1 MKRIIGVLFCIIL
14 LSVTVLGA
22 EANKEEKPPYK
33 AILLGDDKGKIYYS
47 ENADMIHPLA
57 SVTKVMTIMVV
68 FDEIEKERVKL
79 TDKVKIST
87 KVASIGGS
95 RIYMKRGDIFT
106 LEDLIKATAI
116 YSANNAAYAIAEY
129 VSNGDIDSFIKKMNK
144 KAKDIG
150 AEGELGFHTPNG
162 LPPHMT
168 KKGMDIGTAKGI
180 YKMSIAAE
188 KYKKYM
194 EIASMKNEEIGN
206 GQDGK
211 IHMTKKG
218 MDIGTAKGIYKMS
231 IAAEKYKKYM
241 EIASMKN
248 EEIGNGQDGK
258 IKLRNRNHLLG
269 TAKGIYKMSIAA
281 EKYKKYMEIASM
293 KNEEIGN
300 GQDGKIKLR
309 NRNHLLGK
317 EGVYGIKTGNHSK
330 AGYNIT
336 VVSDKDG
343 AKIFTVVL
351 GSPTYKIRDKSV
363 LEEMEK
369 FHANYNY
376 RKITDKNIAL
386 GQVAVFS
393 GEKDYIEVYPDKE
406 YKKILPKDSNI
417 KINIK
422 RNKMVIAPVSAGK
435 VLGEYRITIDGSIV
449 QSGKLITKEPVK
461 LSLSLTKYF
470 KSKKAE

>member
-68 FDEIEKERVKL
+68 FDEIEKGRVKL

-150 AEGELGFHTPNG
+150 AEGELEFHTPNG

-168 KKGMDIGTAKGI
+168 KKGMDI
-180 YKMSIAAE
+180 
-188 KYKKYM
+188 
-194 EIASMKNEEIGN
+194 
-206 GQDGK
+206 
-211 IHMTKKG
+211 
-218 MDIGTAKGIYKMS
+218 
-231 IAAEKYKKYM
+231 
-241 EIASMKN
+241 
-248 EEIGNGQDGK
+248 
-258 IKLRNRNHLLG
+258 G

-351 GSPTYKIRDKSV
+351 GSPTYKIRDKSA
-363 LEEMEK
+363 LEEIEK
-369 FHANYNY
+369 FHENYNY
-376 RKITDKNIAL
+376 RKIADKNIAL
-386 GQVAVFS
+386 GKVSVFS
-393 GEKDYIEVYPDKE
+393 GDRDYIEVYPDKE
-406 YKKILPKDSNI
+406 YKKILPKDSDI
-417 KINIK
+417 KISIK

-470 KSKKAE
+470 KNKKSE

>member
-1 MKRIIGVLFCIIL
+1 MKRIIGVLFCIML

-68 FDEIEKERVKL
+68 FDEIEKGRVKL

-106 LEDLIKATAI
+106 LEDLIKATGI

-144 KAKDIG
+144 KAKEIG
-150 AEGELGFHTPNG
+150 AERELEFHTPNG

-211 IHMTKKG
+211 IKF
-218 MDIGTAKGIYKMS
+218 
-231 IAAEKYKKYM
+231 
-241 EIASMKN
+241 
-248 EEIGNGQDGK
+248 
-258 IKLRNRNHLLG
+258 
-269 TAKGIYKMSIAA
+269 
-281 EKYKKYMEIASM
+281 
-293 KNEEIGN
+293 
-300 GQDGKIKLR
+300 R

-336 VVSDKDG
+336 VVSDKDD

-351 GSPTYKIRDKSV
+351 GSPTYKIRDKSA
-363 LEEMEK
+363 LEEIEK
-369 FHANYNY
+369 FHENYNY
-376 RKITDKNIAL
+376 RKIADKNIAL
-386 GQVAVFS
+386 GKVSVFS
-393 GEKDYIEVYPDKE
+393 GDRDYIEVYPDKE
-406 YKKILPKDSNI
+406 YKKILPKDSDI
-417 KINIK
+417 KISIK

-470 KSKKAE
+470 KNKKAE

>member
-1 MKRIIGVLFCIIL
+1 MKRIIGVLFCIML

-22 EANKEEKPPYK
+22 ANKEEKPPYK

-68 FDEIEKERVKL
+68 FDEIEKGRVKL

-106 LEDLIKATAI
+106 LEDLIKATGI

-144 KAKDIG
+144 KAKEIG
-150 AEGELGFHTPNG
+150 AEGELEFHTPNG

-168 KKGMDIGTAKGI
+168 KKGMDI
-180 YKMSIAAE
+180 
-188 KYKKYM
+188 
-194 EIASMKNEEIGN
+194 
-206 GQDGK
+206 
-211 IHMTKKG
+211 
-218 MDIGTAKGIYKMS
+218 
-231 IAAEKYKKYM
+231 
-241 EIASMKN
+241 
-248 EEIGNGQDGK
+248 
-258 IKLRNRNHLLG
+258 G

-336 VVSDKDG
+336 VVSNKDD

-351 GSPTYKIRDKSV
+351 GSPTYKIRDKSA
-363 LEEMEK
+363 LEEIEK
-369 FHANYNY
+369 FHENYNY
-376 RKITDKNIAL
+376 RKIADKNIAL
-386 GQVAVFS
+386 GKVSVFS
-393 GEKDYIEVYPDKE
+393 GDRDYIEVYPDKE
-406 YKKILPKDSNI
+406 YKKILPKDSDI
-417 KINIK
+417 KISIK

-470 KSKKAE
+470 KNKKAE

>member
-211 IHMTKKG
+211 I
-218 MDIGTAKGIYKMS
+218 
-231 IAAEKYKKYM
+231 
-241 EIASMKN
+241 
-248 EEIGNGQDGK
+248 
-258 IKLRNRNHLLG
+258 
-269 TAKGIYKMSIAA
+269 
-281 EKYKKYMEIASM
+281 
-293 KNEEIGN
+293 
-300 GQDGKIKLR
+300 KLR

-470 KSKKAE
+470 KSKKSE

>member
-1 MKRIIGVLFCIIL
+1 MKRIIEVLFCIML

-68 FDEIEKERVKL
+68 FDEIEKGRVKL

-106 LEDLIKATAI
+106 LEDLIKATGI

-144 KAKDIG
+144 KAKEIG
-150 AEGELGFHTPNG
+150 AEGELEFHTPNG

-168 KKGMDIGTAKGI
+168 KKGMDI
-180 YKMSIAAE
+180 
-188 KYKKYM
+188 
-194 EIASMKNEEIGN
+194 
-206 GQDGK
+206 
-211 IHMTKKG
+211 
-218 MDIGTAKGIYKMS
+218 
-231 IAAEKYKKYM
+231 
-241 EIASMKN
+241 
-248 EEIGNGQDGK
+248 
-258 IKLRNRNHLLG
+258 G

-336 VVSDKDG
+336 VVSNKDD
-343 AKIFTVVL
+343 AKIFTIVL
-351 GSPTYKIRDKSV
+351 GSPTYKIRDKSA
-363 LEEMEK
+363 LEEIEK
-369 FHANYNY
+369 FHENYNY
-376 RKITDKNIAL
+376 RKIADKNIAL
-386 GQVAVFS
+386 GKVSVFS
-393 GEKDYIEVYPDKE
+393 GDRDYIEVYPDKE
-406 YKKILPKDSNI
+406 YKKILPKDSDI
-417 KINIK
+417 KISIK

-470 KSKKAE
+470 KNKKAE

>member
-1 MKRIIGVLFCIIL
+1 MKRIIGVLFCIML

-68 FDEIEKERVKL
+68 FDEIEKGRVKL

-106 LEDLIKATAI
+106 LEDLIKATGI

-144 KAKDIG
+144 KAKEIG
-150 AEGELGFHTPNG
+150 AEGELEFHTPNG

-168 KKGMDIGTAKGI
+168 KKGMDI
-180 YKMSIAAE
+180 
-188 KYKKYM
+188 
-194 EIASMKNEEIGN
+194 
-206 GQDGK
+206 
-211 IHMTKKG
+211 
-218 MDIGTAKGIYKMS
+218 
-231 IAAEKYKKYM
+231 
-241 EIASMKN
+241 
-248 EEIGNGQDGK
+248 
-258 IKLRNRNHLLG
+258 G

-336 VVSDKDG
+336 VVSNKDD

-351 GSPTYKIRDKSV
+351 GSPTYKIRDKSA
-363 LEEMEK
+363 LEEIEK
-369 FHANYNY
+369 FHENYNY
-376 RKITDKNIAL
+376 RKIADKNIAL
-386 GQVAVFS
+386 GKVSVFS
-393 GEKDYIEVYPDKE
+393 GDRDYIEVYPDKE
-406 YKKILPKDSNI
+406 YKKILPKDSDI
-417 KINIK
+417 KISIK

-470 KSKKAE
+470 KNKKAE

>member
-1 MKRIIGVLFCIIL
+1 MKRIIEVLFCIML

-68 FDEIEKERVKL
+68 FDEIEKGRVKL

-106 LEDLIKATAI
+106 LEDLIKATGI

-144 KAKDIG
+144 KAKEIG
-150 AEGELGFHTPNG
+150 AEGELEFHTPNG

-168 KKGMDIGTAKGI
+168 KKGMDI
-180 YKMSIAAE
+180 
-188 KYKKYM
+188 
-194 EIASMKNEEIGN
+194 
-206 GQDGK
+206 
-211 IHMTKKG
+211 
-218 MDIGTAKGIYKMS
+218 
-231 IAAEKYKKYM
+231 
-241 EIASMKN
+241 
-248 EEIGNGQDGK
+248 
-258 IKLRNRNHLLG
+258 G

-336 VVSDKDG
+336 VVSNKDD

-351 GSPTYKIRDKSV
+351 GSPTYKIRDKSA
-363 LEEMEK
+363 LEEIEK
-369 FHANYNY
+369 FHENYNY
-376 RKITDKNIAL
+376 RKIADKNIAL
-386 GQVAVFS
+386 GKVSVFS
-393 GEKDYIEVYPDKE
+393 GDRDYIEVYPDKE
-406 YKKILPKDSNI
+406 YKKILPKDSDI
-417 KINIK
+417 KISIK
-422 RNKMVIAPVSAGK
+422 RNKMVIAPVSSGK

-470 KSKKAE
+470 KNKKAE

>member
-1 MKRIIGVLFCIIL
+1 MKKILGILFGIML
-14 LSVTVLGA
+14 LSTTIFGA
-22 EANKEEKPPYK
+22 ETKPPYK
-33 AILLGDDKGKIYYS
+33 AILLGDEKGKIYYS

-68 FDEIEKERVKL
+68 FDEIEKGRVKL

-95 RIYMKRGDIFT
+95 RIYLKRGDVFV

-129 VSNGDIDSFIKKMNK
+129 VSNGDVDAFIKKMNK
-144 KAKDIG
+144 KVKEIG
-150 AEGELGFHTPNG
+150 AEGELEFHTPNG

-180 YKMSIAAE
+180 YKMSIAAD

-194 EIASMKNEEIGN
+194 EIASMKYENIAN
-206 GQDGK
+206 GSGDGT
-211 IHMTKKG
+211 IR
-218 MDIGTAKGIYKMS
+218 
-231 IAAEKYKKYM
+231 
-241 EIASMKN
+241 
-248 EEIGNGQDGK
+248 
-258 IKLRNRNHLLG
+258 LR
-269 TAKGIYKMSIAA
+269 S
-281 EKYKKYMEIASM
+281 
-293 KNEEIGN
+293 
-300 GQDGKIKLR
+300 
-309 NRNHLLGK
+309 RNHLLGK

-336 VVSDKDG
+336 VVSNKDD
-343 AKIFTVVL
+343 AKIFAVVL
-351 GSPTYKIRDKSV
+351 GSPTYKIRDKSA
-363 LEEMEK
+363 LEIMEK
-369 FHANYNY
+369 FHKNYNY
-376 RKITDKNIAL
+376 RKIADKNIAL
-386 GQVAVFS
+386 GKVAVFS
-393 GEKDYIEVYPDKE
+393 GDKEYIEVYPDKE
-406 YKKILPKDSNI
+406 YKKILPKDTDI

-435 VLGEYRITIDGSIV
+435 VLGEYRITINGSIV

-461 LSLSLTKYF
+461 LNLSLTKYF

>member
-1 MKRIIGVLFCIIL
+1 MKRIIGVLFCIML

-22 EANKEEKPPYK
+22 ANKEEKPPYK

-168 KKGMDIGTAKGI
+168 KKGMDI
-180 YKMSIAAE
+180 
-188 KYKKYM
+188 
-194 EIASMKNEEIGN
+194 
-206 GQDGK
+206 
-211 IHMTKKG
+211 
-218 MDIGTAKGIYKMS
+218 
-231 IAAEKYKKYM
+231 
-241 EIASMKN
+241 
-248 EEIGNGQDGK
+248 
-258 IKLRNRNHLLG
+258 G

>member
-1 MKRIIGVLFCIIL
+1 MKRIIGVLFCIML

-68 FDEIEKERVKL
+68 FDEIEKGRVKL

-144 KAKDIG
+144 KAKEIG
-150 AEGELGFHTPNG
+150 AEGELEFHTPNG

-206 GQDGK
+206 GQD
-211 IHMTKKG
+211 
-218 MDIGTAKGIYKMS
+218 
-231 IAAEKYKKYM
+231 
-241 EIASMKN
+241 
-248 EEIGNGQDGK
+248 
-258 IKLRNRNHLLG
+258 R
-269 TAKGIYKMSIAA
+269 
-281 EKYKKYMEIASM
+281 
-293 KNEEIGN
+293 
-300 GQDGKIKLR
+300 KIKLR

>member
-211 IHMTKKG
+211 I
-218 MDIGTAKGIYKMS
+218 
-231 IAAEKYKKYM
+231 
-241 EIASMKN
+241 
-248 EEIGNGQDGK
+248 
-258 IKLRNRNHLLG
+258 
-269 TAKGIYKMSIAA
+269 
-281 EKYKKYMEIASM
+281 
-293 KNEEIGN
+293 
-300 GQDGKIKLR
+300 KLR

-461 LSLSLTKYF
+461 LSLSLSKYF

>member
-68 FDEIEKERVKL
+68 FDEIEKGRVKL

-106 LEDLIKATAI
+106 LEDLIKATGI

-144 KAKDIG
+144 KAKEIG
-150 AEGELGFHTPNG
+150 AEGELEFHTPNG

-168 KKGMDIGTAKGI
+168 KKGMDI
-180 YKMSIAAE
+180 
-188 KYKKYM
+188 
-194 EIASMKNEEIGN
+194 
-206 GQDGK
+206 
-211 IHMTKKG
+211 
-218 MDIGTAKGIYKMS
+218 
-231 IAAEKYKKYM
+231 
-241 EIASMKN
+241 
-248 EEIGNGQDGK
+248 
-258 IKLRNRNHLLG
+258 G

-336 VVSDKDG
+336 VVSNKDD

-351 GSPTYKIRDKSV
+351 GSPTYKIRDKSA
-363 LEEMEK
+363 LEEIEK
-369 FHANYNY
+369 FHENYNY
-376 RKITDKNIAL
+376 RKIADKNIAL
-386 GQVAVFS
+386 GKVSVFS
-393 GEKDYIEVYPDKE
+393 GDRDYIEVYPDKE
-406 YKKILPKDSNI
+406 YKKILPKDSDI
-417 KINIK
+417 KISIK

-470 KSKKAE
+470 KNKKAE

>member
-1 MKRIIGVLFCIIL
+1 MKRIIVVLFCIML

-68 FDEIEKERVKL
+68 FDEIEKGKVKL

-144 KAKDIG
+144 KAKEIG
-150 AEGELGFHTPNG
+150 AEGELEFHTPNG

-168 KKGMDIGTAKGI
+168 KKGMDI
-180 YKMSIAAE
+180 
-188 KYKKYM
+188 
-194 EIASMKNEEIGN
+194 
-206 GQDGK
+206 
-211 IHMTKKG
+211 
-218 MDIGTAKGIYKMS
+218 
-231 IAAEKYKKYM
+231 
-241 EIASMKN
+241 
-248 EEIGNGQDGK
+248 
-258 IKLRNRNHLLG
+258 G

>member
-14 LSVTVLGA
+14 LSVTVLGT

-68 FDEIEKERVKL
+68 FDEIEKGRVKL
-79 TDKVKIST
+79 IDKVKIST

-144 KAKDIG
+144 KVKDIG
-150 AEGELGFHTPNG
+150 AEGELEFHTPNG

-168 KKGMDIGTAKGI
+168 KKGMDI
-180 YKMSIAAE
+180 
-188 KYKKYM
+188 
-194 EIASMKNEEIGN
+194 
-206 GQDGK
+206 
-211 IHMTKKG
+211 
-218 MDIGTAKGIYKMS
+218 
-231 IAAEKYKKYM
+231 
-241 EIASMKN
+241 
-248 EEIGNGQDGK
+248 
-258 IKLRNRNHLLG
+258 G

>member
-14 LSVTVLGA
+14 LSVTVLGT

-68 FDEIEKERVKL
+68 FDEIEKGRVKL

-106 LEDLIKATAI
+106 LEDLIKATGI

-150 AEGELGFHTPNG
+150 AEGELEFHTPNG

-168 KKGMDIGTAKGI
+168 KKGMDI
-180 YKMSIAAE
+180 
-188 KYKKYM
+188 
-194 EIASMKNEEIGN
+194 
-206 GQDGK
+206 
-211 IHMTKKG
+211 
-218 MDIGTAKGIYKMS
+218 
-231 IAAEKYKKYM
+231 
-241 EIASMKN
+241 
-248 EEIGNGQDGK
+248 
-258 IKLRNRNHLLG
+258 G

-336 VVSDKDG
+336 VVSNKDD

-351 GSPTYKIRDKSV
+351 GSPTYKIRDKSA
-363 LEEMEK
+363 LEEIEK
-369 FHANYNY
+369 FHENYNY
-376 RKITDKNIAL
+376 RKIADKNIAL
-386 GQVAVFS
+386 GKVSVFS
-393 GEKDYIEVYPDKE
+393 GDRDYIEVYPDKE
-406 YKKILPKDSNI
+406 YKKILPKDSDI
-417 KINIK
+417 KISIK

-470 KSKKAE
+470 KNKKAE

>member
-1 MKRIIGVLFCIIL
+1 MKRIIGVLFCIML

-68 FDEIEKERVKL
+68 FDEIEKGRVKL

-106 LEDLIKATAI
+106 LEDLIKATGI

-144 KAKDIG
+144 KAKEIG
-150 AEGELGFHTPNG
+150 AEGELEFHTPNG

-168 KKGMDIGTAKGI
+168 KKGMDI
-180 YKMSIAAE
+180 
-188 KYKKYM
+188 
-194 EIASMKNEEIGN
+194 
-206 GQDGK
+206 
-211 IHMTKKG
+211 
-218 MDIGTAKGIYKMS
+218 
-231 IAAEKYKKYM
+231 
-241 EIASMKN
+241 
-248 EEIGNGQDGK
+248 
-258 IKLRNRNHLLG
+258 G

-336 VVSDKDG
+336 VVSNKDD

-363 LEEMEK
+363 LEEIEK
-369 FHANYNY
+369 FYENYNY
-376 RKITDKNIAL
+376 RKIADKNIAL
-386 GQVAVFS
+386 GKVSVFS
-393 GEKDYIEVYPDKE
+393 GDRDYIEVYPDKE
-406 YKKILPKDSNI
+406 YKKILPKDSDI
-417 KINIK
+417 KISIK

-470 KSKKAE
+470 KNKKAE

>member
-68 FDEIEKERVKL
+68 FDEIEKGRVKL

-144 KAKDIG
+144 KAKEIG
-150 AEGELGFHTPNG
+150 AEGELEFHTPNG

-168 KKGMDIGTAKGI
+168 KKGMDI
-180 YKMSIAAE
+180 
-188 KYKKYM
+188 
-194 EIASMKNEEIGN
+194 
-206 GQDGK
+206 
-211 IHMTKKG
+211 
-218 MDIGTAKGIYKMS
+218 
-231 IAAEKYKKYM
+231 
-241 EIASMKN
+241 
-248 EEIGNGQDGK
+248 
-258 IKLRNRNHLLG
+258 G

-336 VVSDKDG
+336 VVSNKDD

-351 GSPTYKIRDKSV
+351 GSPTYKIRDKSA
-363 LEEMEK
+363 LEEIEK
-369 FHANYNY
+369 FHENYNY
-376 RKITDKNIAL
+376 RKIADKNIAL
-386 GQVAVFS
+386 GKVSVFS
-393 GEKDYIEVYPDKE
+393 GDRDYIEVYPDKE
-406 YKKILPKDSNI
+406 YKKILPKDSDI
-417 KINIK
+417 KISIK

-470 KSKKAE
+470 KNKKAE

>member
-1 MKRIIGVLFCIIL
+1 MKRIIGVLFCIML

-68 FDEIEKERVKL
+68 FDEIEKGRVKL

-106 LEDLIKATAI
+106 LEDLIKATGI

-144 KAKDIG
+144 KAKEIG
-150 AEGELGFHTPNG
+150 AEGELEFHTPNG

-168 KKGMDIGTAKGI
+168 KKGMDI
-180 YKMSIAAE
+180 
-188 KYKKYM
+188 
-194 EIASMKNEEIGN
+194 
-206 GQDGK
+206 
-211 IHMTKKG
+211 
-218 MDIGTAKGIYKMS
+218 
-231 IAAEKYKKYM
+231 
-241 EIASMKN
+241 
-248 EEIGNGQDGK
+248 
-258 IKLRNRNHLLG
+258 G

-336 VVSDKDG
+336 VVSNKDD

-351 GSPTYKIRDKSV
+351 GSPTYKIRDKSA
-363 LEEMEK
+363 LEEIEK
-369 FHANYNY
+369 FHENYNY
-376 RKITDKNIAL
+376 RKIADKNIAL
-386 GQVAVFS
+386 GKVSVFS
-393 GEKDYIEVYPDKE
+393 GDRDYIEVYPDKE
-406 YKKILPKDSNI
+406 YKKILPKDSDI
-417 KINIK
+417 KISIK
-422 RNKMVIAPVSAGK
+422 RNKMVIAPVSTGK

-470 KSKKAE
+470 KNKKAE

>member
-68 FDEIEKERVKL
+68 FDEIEKGRVKL

-150 AEGELGFHTPNG
+150 AEGELEFHTPNG

-180 YKMSIAAE
+180 YKMSV
-188 KYKKYM
+188 
-194 EIASMKNEEIGN
+194 
-206 GQDGK
+206 
-211 IHMTKKG
+211 
-218 MDIGTAKGIYKMS
+218 
-231 IAAEKYKKYM
+231 
-241 EIASMKN
+241 
-248 EEIGNGQDGK
+248 
-258 IKLRNRNHLLG
+258 
-269 TAKGIYKMSIAA
+269 AA

-351 GSPTYKIRDKSV
+351 GSATYKIRDKSV

>member
-1 MKRIIGVLFCIIL
+1 MKRIIGVLFCIML

-68 FDEIEKERVKL
+68 FDEIEKGRVKL

-106 LEDLIKATAI
+106 LEDLIKATGI

-144 KAKDIG
+144 KAKEIG
-150 AEGELGFHTPNG
+150 AERELEFHTPNG

-168 KKGMDIGTAKGI
+168 KKGMDI
-180 YKMSIAAE
+180 
-188 KYKKYM
+188 
-194 EIASMKNEEIGN
+194 
-206 GQDGK
+206 
-211 IHMTKKG
+211 
-218 MDIGTAKGIYKMS
+218 
-231 IAAEKYKKYM
+231 
-241 EIASMKN
+241 
-248 EEIGNGQDGK
+248 
-258 IKLRNRNHLLG
+258 G

-336 VVSDKDG
+336 IVSNKDD

-351 GSPTYKIRDKSV
+351 GSPTYKIRDKSA
-363 LEEMEK
+363 LEEIEK
-369 FHANYNY
+369 FHENYNY
-376 RKITDKNIAL
+376 RKIADKNIAL
-386 GQVAVFS
+386 GKVSVFS
-393 GEKDYIEVYPDKE
+393 GDRDYIEVYPDKE
-406 YKKILPKDSNI
+406 YKKILPKDSDI
-417 KINIK
+417 KISIK

-435 VLGEYRITIDGSIV
+435 VLGEYRIIIDGSIV

-470 KSKKAE
+470 KNKKAE

>member
-1 MKRIIGVLFCIIL
+1 MKRIIGVLFCIML

-68 FDEIEKERVKL
+68 FDEIEKGRVKL

-129 VSNGDIDSFIKKMNK
+129 VSNEDIDSFIKKMNK

-150 AEGELGFHTPNG
+150 AEGELEFHTPNG

-206 GQDGK
+206 
-211 IHMTKKG
+211 
-218 MDIGTAKGIYKMS
+218 
-231 IAAEKYKKYM
+231 
-241 EIASMKN
+241 
-248 EEIGNGQDGK
+248 
-258 IKLRNRNHLLG
+258 R
-269 TAKGIYKMSIAA
+269 
-281 EKYKKYMEIASM
+281 
-293 KNEEIGN
+293 
-300 GQDGKIKLR
+300 QDGKIKLR

-386 GQVAVFS
+386 GKVSVFS
-393 GEKDYIEVYPDKE
+393 GDRDYIEVYPDKE
-406 YKKILPKDSNI
+406 YKKILPKDSDI
-417 KINIK
+417 KISIK

-449 QSGKLITKEPVK
+449 QSGKLITKESVK

-470 KSKKAE
+470 KNKKAE

>member
-1 MKRIIGVLFCIIL
+1 MKRIIGVLFCIML

-68 FDEIEKERVKL
+68 FDEIEKGRVKL

-106 LEDLIKATAI
+106 LEDLIKATGI

-129 VSNGDIDSFIKKMNK
+129 VSNGNIDSFIKKMNK
-144 KAKDIG
+144 KAKEIG
-150 AEGELGFHTPNG
+150 AEGELEFHTPNG

-168 KKGMDIGTAKGI
+168 KKGMDI
-180 YKMSIAAE
+180 
-188 KYKKYM
+188 
-194 EIASMKNEEIGN
+194 
-206 GQDGK
+206 
-211 IHMTKKG
+211 
-218 MDIGTAKGIYKMS
+218 
-231 IAAEKYKKYM
+231 
-241 EIASMKN
+241 
-248 EEIGNGQDGK
+248 
-258 IKLRNRNHLLG
+258 G

-336 VVSDKDG
+336 VVSNKDD

-351 GSPTYKIRDKSV
+351 GSPTYKIRDKSA
-363 LEEMEK
+363 LEEIEK
-369 FHANYNY
+369 FYENYNY
-376 RKITDKNIAL
+376 RKIADKNIAL
-386 GQVAVFS
+386 GKVSVFS
-393 GEKDYIEVYPDKE
+393 GDRDYIEVYPDKE
-406 YKKILPKDSNI
+406 YKKILPKDSDI
-417 KINIK
+417 KISIK

-470 KSKKAE
+470 KNKKAE

>member
-1 MKRIIGVLFCIIL
+1 MKRIIGVLFCIML

-68 FDEIEKERVKL
+68 FDEIEKGRVKL

-87 KVASIGGS
+87 KVVSIGGS

-106 LEDLIKATAI
+106 LEDLIKATGI

-144 KAKDIG
+144 KAKEIG
-150 AEGELGFHTPNG
+150 AEGELEFHTPNG

-168 KKGMDIGTAKGI
+168 KKGMDI
-180 YKMSIAAE
+180 
-188 KYKKYM
+188 
-194 EIASMKNEEIGN
+194 
-206 GQDGK
+206 
-211 IHMTKKG
+211 
-218 MDIGTAKGIYKMS
+218 
-231 IAAEKYKKYM
+231 
-241 EIASMKN
+241 
-248 EEIGNGQDGK
+248 
-258 IKLRNRNHLLG
+258 G

-336 VVSDKDG
+336 VVSNKDD

-351 GSPTYKIRDKSV
+351 GSPTYKIRDKSA
-363 LEEMEK
+363 LEEIEK
-369 FHANYNY
+369 FHENYNY
-376 RKITDKNIAL
+376 RKIADKNIAL
-386 GQVAVFS
+386 GKVSVFS
-393 GEKDYIEVYPDKE
+393 GDRDYIEVYPDKE
-406 YKKILPKDSNI
+406 YKKILPKDSDI
-417 KINIK
+417 KISIK

-470 KSKKAE
+470 KNKKAE

>member
-1 MKRIIGVLFCIIL
+1 MKRIIGVLFCIML

-68 FDEIEKERVKL
+68 FDEIEKGRVKL

-144 KAKDIG
+144 KAKEIG
-150 AEGELGFHTPNG
+150 AEGELEFHTPNG
-162 LPPHMT
+162 LPSHMT
-168 KKGMDIGTAKGI
+168 KKGMDI
-180 YKMSIAAE
+180 
-188 KYKKYM
+188 
-194 EIASMKNEEIGN
+194 
-206 GQDGK
+206 
-211 IHMTKKG
+211 
-218 MDIGTAKGIYKMS
+218 
-231 IAAEKYKKYM
+231 
-241 EIASMKN
+241 
-248 EEIGNGQDGK
+248 
-258 IKLRNRNHLLG
+258 G

>member
-1 MKRIIGVLFCIIL
+1 MKRIIGVLFCIML

-68 FDEIEKERVKL
+68 FDEIEKGRVKL

-106 LEDLIKATAI
+106 LEDLIKATGI

-144 KAKDIG
+144 KAKEIG
-150 AEGELGFHTPNG
+150 AEGELEFHTPNG

-168 KKGMDIGTAKGI
+168 KKGMDI
-180 YKMSIAAE
+180 
-188 KYKKYM
+188 
-194 EIASMKNEEIGN
+194 
-206 GQDGK
+206 
-211 IHMTKKG
+211 
-218 MDIGTAKGIYKMS
+218 
-231 IAAEKYKKYM
+231 
-241 EIASMKN
+241 
-248 EEIGNGQDGK
+248 
-258 IKLRNRNHLLG
+258 G

-336 VVSDKDG
+336 VVSDKDD

-351 GSPTYKIRDKSV
+351 GSPTYKIRDKSA
-363 LEEMEK
+363 LEEIEK
-369 FHANYNY
+369 FHENYNY
-376 RKITDKNIAL
+376 RKIADKNIAL
-386 GQVAVFS
+386 GKVSVFS
-393 GEKDYIEVYPDKE
+393 GDRDYIEVYPDKE
-406 YKKILPKDSNI
+406 YKKILPKDSDI
-417 KINIK
+417 KISIK

>member
-68 FDEIEKERVKL
+68 FDEIEKGRVKL

-144 KAKDIG
+144 KAKEIG
-150 AEGELGFHTPNG
+150 AEGELEFHTPNG

-168 KKGMDIGTAKGI
+168 KKGMDI
-180 YKMSIAAE
+180 
-188 KYKKYM
+188 
-194 EIASMKNEEIGN
+194 
-206 GQDGK
+206 
-211 IHMTKKG
+211 
-218 MDIGTAKGIYKMS
+218 
-231 IAAEKYKKYM
+231 
-241 EIASMKN
+241 
-248 EEIGNGQDGK
+248 
-258 IKLRNRNHLLG
+258 G

-386 GQVAVFS
+386 GKVSVFS
-393 GEKDYIEVYPDKE
+393 GDRDYIEVYPDKE
-406 YKKILPKDSNI
+406 YKKILPKDSDI
-417 KINIK
+417 KISIK

-449 QSGKLITKEPVK
+449 QSGKLITKESVK

-470 KSKKAE
+470 KNKKAE

>member
-1 MKRIIGVLFCIIL
+1 MKRIIGVLFCIML

-68 FDEIEKERVKL
+68 FDEIEKGRVKL

-144 KAKDIG
+144 KAKEIG
-150 AEGELGFHTPNG
+150 AEGELEFHTPNG
-162 LPPHMT
+162 LPSHMT
-168 KKGMDIGTAKGI
+168 KKGMDI
-180 YKMSIAAE
+180 
-188 KYKKYM
+188 
-194 EIASMKNEEIGN
+194 
-206 GQDGK
+206 
-211 IHMTKKG
+211 
-218 MDIGTAKGIYKMS
+218 
-231 IAAEKYKKYM
+231 
-241 EIASMKN
+241 
-248 EEIGNGQDGK
+248 
-258 IKLRNRNHLLG
+258 G

-393 GEKDYIEVYPDKE
+393 GEKDYIEIYPDKE

>member
-1 MKRIIGVLFCIIL
+1 MKRIIGVLFCIML

-68 FDEIEKERVKL
+68 FDEIEKGRVKL

-144 KAKDIG
+144 KAKEIG
-150 AEGELGFHTPNG
+150 AEGELEFHTPNG

-168 KKGMDIGTAKGI
+168 KKGMDI
-180 YKMSIAAE
+180 
-188 KYKKYM
+188 
-194 EIASMKNEEIGN
+194 
-206 GQDGK
+206 
-211 IHMTKKG
+211 
-218 MDIGTAKGIYKMS
+218 
-231 IAAEKYKKYM
+231 
-241 EIASMKN
+241 
-248 EEIGNGQDGK
+248 
-258 IKLRNRNHLLG
+258 G

-461 LSLSLTKYF
+461 LSLS
-470 KSKKAE
+470 

>member
-68 FDEIEKERVKL
+68 FDEIEKGRVKL

-150 AEGELGFHTPNG
+150 AEGELEFHTPNG

-194 EIASMKNEEIGN
+194 EIAS
-206 GQDGK
+206 
-211 IHMTKKG
+211 
-218 MDIGTAKGIYKMS
+218 
-231 IAAEKYKKYM
+231 
-241 EIASMKN
+241 
-248 EEIGNGQDGK
+248 
-258 IKLRNRNHLLG
+258 L
-269 TAKGIYKMSIAA
+269 
-281 EKYKKYMEIASM
+281 

>member
-1 MKRIIGVLFCIIL
+1 MKRIIEVLFCIML

-144 KAKDIG
+144 KAKEIG
-150 AEGELGFHTPNG
+150 AEGELEFHTPNG

-168 KKGMDIGTAKGI
+168 KKGMDI
-180 YKMSIAAE
+180 
-188 KYKKYM
+188 
-194 EIASMKNEEIGN
+194 
-206 GQDGK
+206 
-211 IHMTKKG
+211 
-218 MDIGTAKGIYKMS
+218 
-231 IAAEKYKKYM
+231 
-241 EIASMKN
+241 
-248 EEIGNGQDGK
+248 
-258 IKLRNRNHLLG
+258 G

>member
-68 FDEIEKERVKL
+68 FDEIEKGRVKL

-150 AEGELGFHTPNG
+150 AEGELEFHTPNG

-168 KKGMDIGTAKGI
+168 KKGMDI
-180 YKMSIAAE
+180 
-188 KYKKYM
+188 
-194 EIASMKNEEIGN
+194 
-206 GQDGK
+206 
-211 IHMTKKG
+211 
-218 MDIGTAKGIYKMS
+218 
-231 IAAEKYKKYM
+231 
-241 EIASMKN
+241 
-248 EEIGNGQDGK
+248 
-258 IKLRNRNHLLG
+258 G

-351 GSPTYKIRDKSV
+351 GSPTYKTRDKSV

>member
-68 FDEIEKERVKL
+68 FDEIEKGRVKL

-106 LEDLIKATAI
+106 LEDLIKATGI

-150 AEGELGFHTPNG
+150 AEGELEFHTPNG

-180 YKMSIAAE
+180 YKMSV
-188 KYKKYM
+188 
-194 EIASMKNEEIGN
+194 
-206 GQDGK
+206 
-211 IHMTKKG
+211 
-218 MDIGTAKGIYKMS
+218 
-231 IAAEKYKKYM
+231 
-241 EIASMKN
+241 
-248 EEIGNGQDGK
+248 
-258 IKLRNRNHLLG
+258 
-269 TAKGIYKMSIAA
+269 AA

-336 VVSDKDG
+336 VVSDKDD

-351 GSPTYKIRDKSV
+351 GSPTYKIRDKSA
-363 LEEMEK
+363 LEEIEK
-369 FHANYNY
+369 FHENYNY
-376 RKITDKNIAL
+376 RKIADKNIAL
-386 GQVAVFS
+386 GKVSVFS
-393 GEKDYIEVYPDKE
+393 GDRDYIEVYPDKE

>member
-1 MKRIIGVLFCIIL
+1 MKRIIGVLFCIML

-68 FDEIEKERVKL
+68 FDEIEKGRVKL

-106 LEDLIKATAI
+106 LEDLIKATGI

-144 KAKDIG
+144 KAKEIG
-150 AEGELGFHTPNG
+150 AEGELEFHTPNG

-168 KKGMDIGTAKGI
+168 KKGMDI
-180 YKMSIAAE
+180 
-188 KYKKYM
+188 
-194 EIASMKNEEIGN
+194 
-206 GQDGK
+206 
-211 IHMTKKG
+211 
-218 MDIGTAKGIYKMS
+218 
-231 IAAEKYKKYM
+231 
-241 EIASMKN
+241 
-248 EEIGNGQDGK
+248 
-258 IKLRNRNHLLG
+258 G

-336 VVSDKDG
+336 VVSNKDN

-351 GSPTYKIRDKSV
+351 GSPTYKIRDKSA
-363 LEEMEK
+363 LEEIEK
-369 FHANYNY
+369 FHENYNY
-376 RKITDKNIAL
+376 RKIADKNIAL
-386 GQVAVFS
+386 GKVSVFS
-393 GEKDYIEVYPDKE
+393 GDRDYIEVYPDKE
-406 YKKILPKDSNI
+406 YKKILPKDSDI
-417 KINIK
+417 KISIK

-470 KSKKAE
+470 KNKKVE

>member
-68 FDEIEKERVKL
+68 FDEIEKGRVKL
-79 TDKVKIST
+79 TDKLKIST

-144 KAKDIG
+144 KAKEIG
-150 AEGELGFHTPNG
+150 AEGELEFHTPNG

-168 KKGMDIGTAKGI
+168 KKGMDI
-180 YKMSIAAE
+180 
-188 KYKKYM
+188 
-194 EIASMKNEEIGN
+194 
-206 GQDGK
+206 
-211 IHMTKKG
+211 
-218 MDIGTAKGIYKMS
+218 
-231 IAAEKYKKYM
+231 
-241 EIASMKN
+241 
-248 EEIGNGQDGK
+248 
-258 IKLRNRNHLLG
+258 G

-386 GQVAVFS
+386 GQVTVFS

-449 QSGKLITKEPVK
+449 QSGKLITKESVK

-470 KSKKAE
+470 KNKKAE

>member
-1 MKRIIGVLFCIIL
+1 MKRIIGVLFCIML

-68 FDEIEKERVKL
+68 FDEIEKGRVKL

-106 LEDLIKATAI
+106 LEDLIKATGI

-129 VSNGDIDSFIKKMNK
+129 VSNGDIDSFIKKMNM
-144 KAKDIG
+144 KAKEIG
-150 AEGELGFHTPNG
+150 AEGELEFHTPNG

-168 KKGMDIGTAKGI
+168 KKGMDI
-180 YKMSIAAE
+180 
-188 KYKKYM
+188 
-194 EIASMKNEEIGN
+194 
-206 GQDGK
+206 
-211 IHMTKKG
+211 
-218 MDIGTAKGIYKMS
+218 
-231 IAAEKYKKYM
+231 
-241 EIASMKN
+241 
-248 EEIGNGQDGK
+248 
-258 IKLRNRNHLLG
+258 G

>member
-1 MKRIIGVLFCIIL
+1 MKRIIGVLFCIML

-68 FDEIEKERVKL
+68 FDEIEKGRVKL

-95 RIYMKRGDIFT
+95 RIYMKRGDIFI

-144 KAKDIG
+144 KAKEIG
-150 AEGELGFHTPNG
+150 AEGELEFHTPNG

-168 KKGMDIGTAKGI
+168 KKGMDI
-180 YKMSIAAE
+180 
-188 KYKKYM
+188 
-194 EIASMKNEEIGN
+194 
-206 GQDGK
+206 
-211 IHMTKKG
+211 
-218 MDIGTAKGIYKMS
+218 
-231 IAAEKYKKYM
+231 
-241 EIASMKN
+241 
-248 EEIGNGQDGK
+248 
-258 IKLRNRNHLLG
+258 G

>member
-144 KAKDIG
+144 KAKEIG
-150 AEGELGFHTPNG
+150 AEGELEFHTPNG

-168 KKGMDIGTAKGI
+168 KKGMDI
-180 YKMSIAAE
+180 
-188 KYKKYM
+188 
-194 EIASMKNEEIGN
+194 
-206 GQDGK
+206 
-211 IHMTKKG
+211 
-218 MDIGTAKGIYKMS
+218 
-231 IAAEKYKKYM
+231 
-241 EIASMKN
+241 
-248 EEIGNGQDGK
+248 
-258 IKLRNRNHLLG
+258 G

-336 VVSDKDG
+336 VVSNKDD

-351 GSPTYKIRDKSV
+351 GSPTYKIRDKSA
-363 LEEMEK
+363 LEEIEK
-369 FHANYNY
+369 FHENYNY
-376 RKITDKNIAL
+376 RKIADKNIAL
-386 GQVAVFS
+386 GKVSVFS
-393 GEKDYIEVYPDKE
+393 GDRDYIEVYPDKE
-406 YKKILPKDSNI
+406 YKKILPKDSDI
-417 KINIK
+417 KISIK

-470 KSKKAE
+470 KNKKAE

>member
-68 FDEIEKERVKL
+68 FDEIEKGRVKL

-150 AEGELGFHTPNG
+150 AEGELEFHTPNG

-168 KKGMDIGTAKGI
+168 KKGMDI
-180 YKMSIAAE
+180 
-188 KYKKYM
+188 
-194 EIASMKNEEIGN
+194 
-206 GQDGK
+206 
-211 IHMTKKG
+211 
-218 MDIGTAKGIYKMS
+218 
-231 IAAEKYKKYM
+231 
-241 EIASMKN
+241 
-248 EEIGNGQDGK
+248 
-258 IKLRNRNHLLG
+258 G

-386 GQVAVFS
+386 GKVSVFS
-393 GEKDYIEVYPDKE
+393 GDRDYIEVYPDKE
-406 YKKILPKDSNI
+406 YKKILPKDSDI
-417 KINIK
+417 KISIK

-449 QSGKLITKEPVK
+449 QSGKLITKESVK

-470 KSKKAE
+470 KNKKAE

>member
-68 FDEIEKERVKL
+68 FDEIEKGRVKL

-144 KAKDIG
+144 KAKEIG
-150 AEGELGFHTPNG
+150 AEGELEFHTPNG

-194 EIASMKNEEIGN
+194 EIAS
-206 GQDGK
+206 
-211 IHMTKKG
+211 
-218 MDIGTAKGIYKMS
+218 
-231 IAAEKYKKYM
+231 
-241 EIASMKN
+241 
-248 EEIGNGQDGK
+248 
-258 IKLRNRNHLLG
+258 L
-269 TAKGIYKMSIAA
+269 
-281 EKYKKYMEIASM
+281 

>member
-1 MKRIIGVLFCIIL
+1 MKRIIGVLFCIML

-68 FDEIEKERVKL
+68 FDEIEKGRVKL

-150 AEGELGFHTPNG
+150 AEGELEFHTPNG

-168 KKGMDIGTAKGI
+168 KKGMDI
-180 YKMSIAAE
+180 
-188 KYKKYM
+188 
-194 EIASMKNEEIGN
+194 
-206 GQDGK
+206 
-211 IHMTKKG
+211 
-218 MDIGTAKGIYKMS
+218 
-231 IAAEKYKKYM
+231 
-241 EIASMKN
+241 
-248 EEIGNGQDGK
+248 
-258 IKLRNRNHLLG
+258 G

-336 VVSDKDG
+336 VVSNKDD

-351 GSPTYKIRDKSV
+351 GSPTYKIRDKSA
-363 LEEMEK
+363 LEEIEK
-369 FHANYNY
+369 FHENYNY
-376 RKITDKNIAL
+376 RKIADKNIAL
-386 GQVAVFS
+386 GKVSVFS
-393 GEKDYIEVYPDKE
+393 GDRDYIEVYPDKE
-406 YKKILPKDSNI
+406 YKKILPKDSDI
-417 KINIK
+417 KISIK

-470 KSKKAE
+470 KNKKAE